1 MSEASSTQPR
11 VNGASEDLSIWSR
24 LSGLF
29 RLKRRR
35 TADSGMRDT
44 IEGLIEGNGGE
55 QHAIGPDEQQL
66 IANILGLREITAVD
80 VMVPRADIVAVAED
94 TSLSDLVKE
103 MTKAAHSRMPVYRE
117 TLDDVVGMVH
127 IKDVMQYWG
136 AQKPV
141 TLKNLLRKVLFVSPS
156 MRALDL
162 LLQMRA
168 ARIHLALVVDEFGGM
183 DGLITIEDL
192 VEQIVGEIDDEHD
205 VIEAPKL
212 IEHRDADGA
221 RWLLADA
228 RATVEEFEEL
238 IGEVLDEEE
247 REETDTL
254 GGLVFMLAGRVPA
267 RGEVLRHDSGIEF
280 EVIDVDPRHIKR
292 LRIRNLPPAPQ
303 TMPADASGK

>member
-11 VNGASEDLSIWSR
+11 VDGASEDPSIWSR
-24 LSGLF
+24 LGGLL

-35 TADSGMRDT
+35 PADSGMRDT

-66 IANILGLREITAVD
+66 ITNILGLREITAVD
-80 VMVPRADIVAVAED
+80 VMVPRADIVAVPED
-94 TSLSDLVKE
+94 ISLADLVKE

-127 IKDVMQYWG
+127 IKDVLQYWG
-136 AQKPV
+136 AQKAV

-168 ARIHLALVVDEFGGM
+168 ARIHLALVVDEFGGI

-192 VEQIVGEIDDEHD
+192 VEEIVGDIEDEHD
-205 VIEAPKL
+205 VDSGPSL
-212 IEHRDADGA
+212 VTRDDGTID
-221 RWLLADA
+221 ADA
-228 RATVEEFEEL
+228 RCDIEDLEEMTGIRL
-238 IGEVLDEEE
+238 VDEENE
-247 REETDTL
+247 DDIDTL
-254 GGLVFMLAGRVPA
+254 GGLVFSLLGRVPI
-267 RGEVLRHDSGIEF
+267 RGELVRHPAGLEF
-280 EVIDVDPRHIKR
+280 EVKDADARRIKR
-292 LRIRNLPPAPQ
+292 MRIHLPPA
-303 TMPADASGK
+303 ADEAAAQAAEG

>member
-11 VNGASEDLSIWSR
+11 VDGASEDPSIWSR
-24 LSGLF
+24 LGGLL

-35 TADSGMRDT
+35 PADSGMRDT

-80 VMVPRADIVAVAED
+80 VMVPRADIVAVPED
-94 TSLSDLVKE
+94 ISLADLVKE

-127 IKDVMQYWG
+127 IKDVLQYWG

-168 ARIHLALVVDEFGGM
+168 ARIHLALVVDEFGGI

-212 IEHRDADGA
+212 IEHRDADGT

-228 RATVEEFEEL
+228 RATVEEFEE
-238 IGEVLDEEE
+238 IVGEVLDEEE

-280 EVIDVDPRHIKR
+280 EVTDVDPRRIKR
-292 LRIRNLPPAPQ
+292 LRIRNLPQTPQ
-303 TMPADASGK
+303 AMPADASGK

>member
-1 MSEASSTQPR
+1 
-11 VNGASEDLSIWSR
+11 
-24 LSGLF
+24 
-29 RLKRRR
+29 
-35 TADSGMRDT
+35 MRDT
-44 IEGLIEGNGGE
+44 IEGLIEGNGGQE
-55 QHAIGPDEQQL
+55 TAIGPDERQL
-66 IANILGLREITAVD
+66 ITNIIELREITAVD
-80 VMVPRADIVAVAED
+80 VMVPRADIIAVSED
-94 TSLSDLVKE
+94 TSLGDLVKE

-136 AQKPV
+136 ATKQV
-141 TLKNLLRKVLFVSPS
+141 ALKSLLRKVMFVSPS

-168 ARIHLALVVDEFGGM
+168 ARTHLALVVDEFGGI

-205 VIEAPKL
+205 IVEGPK
-212 IEHRDADGA
+212 IVEHVDADGA

-228 RATVEEFEEL
+228 RATVEEFEEVV
-238 IGEVLDEEE
+238 GEVLEEDE

-267 RGEVLRHDSGIEF
+267 RGEVVRHETGIEF
-280 EVIDVDPRHIKR
+280 EVTDVDPRRIKR
-292 LRIRNLPPAPQ
+292 LRVRNLPQSEQATAPED
-303 TMPADASGK
+303 TGA